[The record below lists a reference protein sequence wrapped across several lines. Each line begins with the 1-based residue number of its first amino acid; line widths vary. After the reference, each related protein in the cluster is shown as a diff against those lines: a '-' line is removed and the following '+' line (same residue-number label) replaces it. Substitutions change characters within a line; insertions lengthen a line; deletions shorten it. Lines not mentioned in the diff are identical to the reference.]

1 MYSLVLS
8 ISKKIPT
15 SNNIRLLVSFNGSRL
30 YTQTL
35 RLSFHGSKSL
45 LGVIFTQAENHRNV
59 FSEFFLL

>member
-8 ISKKIPT
+8 ISKKIPKDPMI
-15 SNNIRLLVSFNGSRL
+15 SDYSSFNGSRL
-30 YTQTL
+30 YTQTSG
-35 RLSFHGSKSL
+35 LSFHGSKSL